1 MWIDDAFDVFPGECR
16 DSCTTCN
23 LGAASAFHG
32 SAIDGRYIGADI
44 DASDSLIS
52 FSTESRADDCVLIS
66 IKRAL

>member
-44 DASDSLIS
+44 DDSDSLIS
-52 FSTESRADDCVLIS
+52 FSTESRADDAS
-66 IKRAL
+66 